1 MITLPGDLI
10 ITADNDQYIV
20 GRARAK
26 VSKGSFIAKPRYYP
40 NLESALRAAL
50 QQAMRDKVSAGEITT
65 LQDFIQEQ
73 NQMRAE
79 LDALL
84 RPETEENQ

>member
-1 MITLPGDLI
+1 MITLLSDLI
-10 ITADNDQYIV
+10 ITADNEQYIV
-20 GRARAK
+20 GRARTRAD
-26 VSKGSFIAKPRYYP
+26 KGIIVDKPRYYP

-65 LQDFIQEQ
+65 LQDFIREQ

>member
-10 ITADNDQYIV
+10 ITADNEQYIV
-20 GRARAK
+20 GRTRTRAD
-26 VSKGSFIAKPRYYP
+26 KGIIVDKPRYYP
-40 NLESALRAAL
+40 NLGSALRAAL

-73 NQMRAE
+73 NRLRVE
-79 LDALL
+79 LSILL
-84 RPETEENQ
+84 EPLEGKQ